1 MKVTNWSISV
11 TTTGTVTT
19 GTTTIPTSAN
29 QCIAPTAGIIEPPTG
44 PINPGNELFPQQTV
58 FPFKN
63 FTLSDVPNN
72 WDYSFRGGIFA
83 GDYDVVAVDNTG
95 TAWATWTDARNGRSS
110 RNQPGRN
117 PLCEQSDAFFELY
130 GATGGGSLKP
140 AQTTDELFLVTPC
153 PAEMADPGTQRP

>member
-1 MKVTNWSISV
+1 M
-11 TTTGTVTT
+11 
-19 GTTTIPTSAN
+19 
-29 QCIAPTAGIIEPPTG
+29 
-44 PINPGNELFPQQTV
+44 FPEQRV

-72 WDYSFRGGIFA
+72 WDY
-83 GDYDVVAVDNTG
+83 DVVAVGANG

-117 PLCEQSDAFFELY
+117 PICEQSDAFFELY

-140 AQTTDELFLVTPC
+140 AQPTDELFTVTPC
-153 PAEMADPGTQRP
+153 PAEAADPGNQRAP